1 MSAFFVCQRAGH
13 HILLEYLVEVVGVAE
28 ADGVGYLGHRHIG
41 SAKKVH
47 SRVYS
52 HTVDIIDRCLA
63 YALLKHLGKI
73 VGRKRNHIGKSF
85 DIYFL
90 RIVPCD
96 IFDYRAKPDNIV
108 VDHSIHLI
116 TRAGIISQDRR

>member
-28 ADGVGYLGHRHIG
+28 ADGVGDLGHRHIG
-41 SAKKVH
+41 GAKKVH

-73 VGRKRNHIGKSF
+73 VGR
-85 DIYFL
+85 D
-90 RIVPCD
+90 
-96 IFDYRAKPDNIV
+96 
-108 VDHSIHLI
+108 VDHSGQLLDINLLSEMLVDI
-116 TRAGIISQDRR
+116 RDNRAKTQNVVVYHSVKLVL